1 MHAPGAAP
9 RDSRARLVA
18 AAILAVGW
26 IAALG
31 VYATATPVEE
41 DAQIADME
49 YSKAY
54 EHRVEVVGGKA
65 ALEAERAQAWLESLW
80 QGQRLAY
87 TTAAL
92 TALVALGYW
101 AVARGPGPRR
111 DPEE

>member
-1 MHAPGAAP
+1 MQAPGNAA
-9 RDSRARLVA
+9 RDSRIRRVTV
-18 AAILAVGW
+18 AILAAGW
-26 IAALG
+26 VAALG
-31 VYATATPVEE
+31 IYVTATPVEE
-41 DAQIADME
+41 DPQIADME

-54 EHRVEVVGGKA
+54 EHRVEVTGGKA
-65 ALEAERAQAWLESLW
+65 ALEAERAQAWFESLW

-111 DPEE
+111 DLEE